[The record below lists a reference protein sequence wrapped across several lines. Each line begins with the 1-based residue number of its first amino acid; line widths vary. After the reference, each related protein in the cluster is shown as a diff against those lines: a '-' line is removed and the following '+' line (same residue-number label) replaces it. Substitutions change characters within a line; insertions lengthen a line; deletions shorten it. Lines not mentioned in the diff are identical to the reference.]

1 MGIPVAEILHTHT
14 EELFILNAEGED
26 DVQYRFENIP
36 FLSLSRNT
44 LTPEKA
50 FPSRSRQI

>member
-1 MGIPVAEILHTHT
+1 MRIPVAEILHTHT